1 MKAKLEKGI
10 IMSNSDIDYI
20 KDQMDEYLFERQ
32 GELVEELVKLI
43 SSQDNIE
50 EELENDLDFEDEIVD
65 LALKIAQIHDARGI
79 INPIK

>member
-1 MKAKLEKGI
+1 
-10 IMSNSDIDYI
+10 MSNSDIDYI